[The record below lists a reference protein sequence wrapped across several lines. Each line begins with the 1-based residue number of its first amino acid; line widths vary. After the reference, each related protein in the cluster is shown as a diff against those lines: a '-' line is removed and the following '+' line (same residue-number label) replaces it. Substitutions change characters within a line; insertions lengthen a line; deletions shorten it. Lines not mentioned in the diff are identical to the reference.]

1 VSNDF
6 YHSAELRWFL
16 PEQSPWDRVL
26 HWFTL
31 QGRLPINE
39 EGQYDPRT
47 ATGPFVKLERERID
61 EYLFLPQCDTVGVK
75 QRQGKLEVKALI
87 AGPRAF
93 SLGEVD
99 GRQNQWVKWSFAPS
113 DAIAIQLEIELDQ
126 SGPWRKVVK
135 KRYLQK
141 YSFDLGLVAVSPD
154 QRPDTGCN
162 IELTVID
169 VKATT
174 GTWLTFGFEAFG
186 PSGRVMVLL
195 DEAVQHYFTVHG
207 PAPIRLE
214 GRDSLSYPAWLALLR

>member
-16 PEQSPWDRVL
+16 PEQSPWDRLL

-31 QGRLPINE
+31 QGHLPINE
-39 EGQYDPRT
+39 EGQYDPGA

-61 EYLFLPQCDTVGVK
+61 EYLLLPQCDTVGVK

-87 AGPRAF
+87 AGPRPF
-93 SLGEVD
+93 SLGGVD
-99 GRQNQWVKWSFAPS
+99 GRQDQWVKWSFAPS
-113 DAIAIQLEIELDQ
+113 DAITFQLEIELDQ

-141 YSFDLGLVAVSPD
+141 YSFDSGLVVVSPD

-162 IELTVID
+162 IELTVIG
-169 VKATT
+169 VKANI
-174 GTWLTFGFEAFG
+174 GTWVTFGFEAFG
-186 PSGRVMVLL
+186 PSARLMALL
-195 DEAVQHYFTVHG
+195 DEAVRHFFTVHG
-207 PAPIRLE
+207 PAPVRLD